1 MYLTNELPTR
11 VRGAGDLRMRD
22 GHAVHV
28 PGKTVAVGGVTGFER
43 PTPLAVKP
51 SAYLLGS
58 FLYLAGSCCFFAG
71 GFSAAHGVNL
81 YHGGNA
87 LFVVGSVL
95 FVYDGYCASRK
106 EAQL

>member
-1 MYLTNELPTR
+1 
-11 VRGAGDLRMRD
+11 MRD
-22 GHAVHV
+22 AHAVHF
-28 PGKTVAVGGVTGFER
+28 PGKTVALGGVRGLEH
-43 PTPLAVKP
+43 PAPLAVKP

-71 GFSAAHGVNL
+71 GFSAQHGVNL

>member
-1 MYLTNELPTR
+1 
-11 VRGAGDLRMRD
+11 
-22 GHAVHV
+22 
-28 PGKTVAVGGVTGFER
+28 
-43 PTPLAVKP
+43 
-51 SAYLLGS
+51 
-58 FLYLAGSCCFFAG
+58 
-71 GFSAAHGVNL
+71 VNL

>member
-1 MYLTNELPTR
+1 
-11 VRGAGDLRMRD
+11 MRD

-28 PGKTVAVGGVTGFER
+28 PGKTVALGGVTGFER

-71 GFSAAHGVNL
+71 GFSAEHGVNL

-87 LFVVGSVL
+87 LFVVGSAL
-95 FVYDGYCASRK
+95 FVYDGYCASHK

>member
-1 MYLTNELPTR
+1 
-11 VRGAGDLRMRD
+11 MRD
-22 GHAVHV
+22 GHAVLV
-28 PGKTVAVGGVTGFER
+28 PGKTVALGDGSGFFGR
-43 PTPLAVKP
+43 PAPLAVKP

-71 GFSAAHGVNL
+71 GFSAEHGVNL